1 MASEQLSDYDFISLS
16 KSTSHPRERMRLLA
30 FSHLQENKTPGE
42 VADIVR
48 VSKNTVYRWLRA
60 FHKYGLAALKE
71 KPGRGKKPLISD
83 TERAAFRQAVLDLQN
98 GRPGGCIN
106 GKDVLR
112 LMKEKYGISCSVKS
126 AYNHLKRASL
136 VWISARSKHP
146 KADHEKQEEFKKNS
160 KKKSL
165 KCFQRKSP

>member
-1 MASEQLSDYDFISLS
+1 MSPKPFSDYDFISLS
-16 KSTSHPRERMRLLA
+16 KSAPHPRERMRFLA

-60 FHKYGLAALKE
+60 FHKYGLEGLKE

-83 TERAAFRQAVLDLQN
+83 IERAAFRQAVLDLQN
-98 GRPGGCIN
+98 SRPGGCIN
-106 GKDVLR
+106 GNDVLR
-112 LMKEKYGISCSVKS
+112 LMKEKYGITCSVKS

-146 KADHEKQEEFKKNS
+146 KSDHEKQEEFKKNS
-160 KKKSL
+160 KKKCLGYS
-165 KCFQRKSP
+165 QMESP